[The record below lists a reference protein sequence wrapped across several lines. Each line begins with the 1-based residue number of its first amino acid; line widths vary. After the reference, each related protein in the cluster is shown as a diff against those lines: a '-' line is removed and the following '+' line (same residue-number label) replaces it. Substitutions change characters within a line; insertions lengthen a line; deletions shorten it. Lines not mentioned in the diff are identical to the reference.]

1 MVFRKLKMQDRLTIS
16 LFLVFQFLSFFYST
30 KLFAQYNKY
39 DKDEPV
45 IFENEFKKSFHTKPK
60 LDVKFDNRFSF
71 IRDNDVKT
79 IGIKVGLSFRR
90 KFKVGLG
97 INNMLLPVQ
106 SKYITNAG
114 IAVTVNLKYFYFSP
128 YIEYVYYNTRRWE
141 FSLSTQIGIGSANY
155 QYDDNGKKIKLN
167 QSTILSYEPA
177 MLIDYK
183 IIRWFGIGSGVGYRL
198 VFFKS
203 PGIKEKF
210 SSPEYVI
217 KLKVYLG
224 EIFRTITGK
233 ELEID

>member
-1 MVFRKLKMQDRLTIS
+1 MFFIKSINYIARLKIHS
-16 LFLVFQFLSFFYST
+16 FLFTLILFCYPIFITAQYDKGEHLVF
-30 KLFAQYNKY
+30 
-39 DKDEPV
+39 E
-45 IFENEFKKSFHTKPK
+45 EEFKKSFRSKPK

-79 IGIKVGLSFRR
+79 IGIKIGLNFRK

-106 SKYITNAG
+106 STYRSEADTTIP
-114 IAVTVNLKYFYFSP
+114 VHLEYFYFSP
-128 YIEYVYYNTRRWE
+128 YIEYVYHSTRRWE
-141 FSLSTQIGIGSANY
+141 FSLSTQIGLGGASY
-155 QYDDNGKKIKLN
+155 QYNDENGKKVKIKE
-167 QSTILSYEPA
+167 SAILSYEPA

-183 IIRWFGIGSGVGYRL
+183 IIRWVGIGTGVGYRL
-198 VFFKS
+198 VLYKS

-217 KLKVYLG
+217 KLKIYLG
-224 EIFRTITGK
+224 EIVRSITGK